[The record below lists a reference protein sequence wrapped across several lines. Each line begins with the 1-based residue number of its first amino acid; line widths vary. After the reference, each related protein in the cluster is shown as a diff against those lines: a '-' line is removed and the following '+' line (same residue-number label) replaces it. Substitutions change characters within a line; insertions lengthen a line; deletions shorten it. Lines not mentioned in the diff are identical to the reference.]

1 MRKLRWDRTAMTR
14 NALVALILLS
24 LTLAI
29 HEVFGEHG
37 LLALRRQK
45 REYESLQQQIH
56 QLQKE
61 NQQLEHQVKGL
72 KSDPKAIERLAR
84 EQMKMA
90 RPGEVIFT
98 LPEKKGPP
106 PSPDPIP
113 K

>member
-14 NALVALILLS
+14 NALVVLILLS
-24 LTLAI
+24 ITLAI
-29 HEVFGEHG
+29 HEIFGDHG

-45 REYESLQQQIH
+45 RVYESLQQQIH

-61 NQQLEHQVKGL
+61 NQQLEQQVKGL

-98 LPEKKGPP
+98 LPEKKDQP
-106 PSPDPIP
+106 PSPNP